1 MMNASLPPNRWADSS
16 RMSLSV
22 STLPPL
28 ARECAKRLP
37 GTLPIRCVV
46 REQDGLHVKFRQA
59 ADGPARQRHIV
70 GEEGVRQCDLALYPL
85 EQVADDHKAVPRR
98 IEADAPGRVAGRVED
113 TKAAEDRELVAF
125 IDGLRVRRR
134 ACQ

>member
-1 MMNASLPPNRWADSS
+1 MMNASLSPNRWADSS

-46 REQDGLHVKFRQA
+46 REQDGLHVKFCQP
-59 ADGPARQRHIV
+59 ADGSARQRHV
-70 GEEGVRQCDLALYPL
+70 VREERVRERHLALHAL
-85 EQVADDHKAVPRR
+85 QKVADDDETVTRR
-98 IEADAPGRVAGRVED
+98 VETDASGGVARRADAAQ
-113 TKAAEDRELVAF
+113 AAEALQLVPFVDRL
-125 IDGLRVRRR
+125 
-134 ACQ
+134 